1 MRYESQKEAYPYFVL
16 SSILFCLQVIF
27 GLIIGAQFIWPGLF
41 SSVLPFNIGREIHLN
56 TMVFWL
62 LLGLMGATYYLIPE
76 EADRELYSPAIAK
89 MQFWLLALTGVAAV
103 IGFLFGW
110 TEGREYIEAPRI
122 LDWLIVVGALMF
134 LYNILMTIIKGKG
147 WTVVTG
153 ILISGIGGLSVIY
166 LFGMKFFGNLVLDQY
181 YWWWVIHLWV
191 EGTWEMIAAAILAF
205 MLIKITGV
213 ERKHIEKWLYIETI
227 LVLGTGI
234 LGIGHHYFWI
244 GTPEYWLAI
253 GGFFSMLEPI
263 PLVLMVWDTA
273 REYKKTNIKHPNE
286 LALYWI
292 YGGVILHFIGA
303 GVLGVV
309 QTLPV
314 VNQWTHGTQ
323 LTASHGHL
331 AFFGAFAML
340 VIAAIYYMVPDMVN
354 HKYSQ
359 KLGKKAFW
367 TMTIS
372 MVLMTAVLFGAGL
385 VQVYLER
392 VLGMDFNTVKN
403 QFMNIWMIWRFIFAV
418 VFTIGVGMF
427 TVDFFRI
434 LLMVR
439 KTNTVPKTPESL
451 SI

>member
-1 MRYESQKEAYPYFVL
+1 
-16 SSILFCLQVIF
+16 
-27 GLIIGAQFIWPGLF
+27 
-41 SSVLPFNIGREIHLN
+41 
-56 TMVFWL
+56 
-62 LLGLMGATYYLIPE
+62 
-76 EADRELYSPAIAK
+76 
-89 MQFWLLALTGVAAV
+89 
-103 IGFLFGW
+103 
-110 TEGREYIEAPRI
+110 
-122 LDWLIVVGALMF
+122 
-134 LYNILMTIIKGKG
+134 
-147 WTVVTG
+147 
-153 ILISGIGGLSVIY
+153 
-166 LFGMKFFGNLVLDQY
+166 
-181 YWWWVIHLWV
+181 
-191 EGTWEMIAAAILAF
+191 
-205 MLIKITGV
+205 
-213 ERKHIEKWLYIETI
+213 
-227 LVLGTGI
+227 
-234 LGIGHHYFWI
+234 
-244 GTPEYWLAI
+244 
-253 GGFFSMLEPI
+253 
-263 PLVLMVWDTA
+263 MVWDTA